1 MGQSFRFLR
10 LPPSVQRKVL
20 DRLEANGG
28 ADYEQIEADLRD
40 QGYRVSSSGIHR
52 YFQALRSDAEFLKR
66 WAAEYPQQAAAL
78 VSAIK
83 ASPAGGIKLSLPA
96 PKNGGG
102 K

>member
-10 LPPSVQRKVL
+10 LPKPVQKKVL

-40 QGYRVSSSGIHR
+40 EGYRISSSGIHR
-52 YFQALRSDAEFLKR
+52 YFQSLKSDREFLRR
-66 WAAEYPQQAAAL
+66 WADEYPQQAAAL
-78 VSAIK
+78 VAAIK

-96 PKNGGG
+96 PKTGGG